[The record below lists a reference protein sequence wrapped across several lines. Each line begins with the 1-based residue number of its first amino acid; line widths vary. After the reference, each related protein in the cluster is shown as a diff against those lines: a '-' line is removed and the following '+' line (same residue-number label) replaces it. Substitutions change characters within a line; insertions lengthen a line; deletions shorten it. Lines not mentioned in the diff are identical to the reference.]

1 MDVLDQGIDSTVEE
15 KAVIGSL
22 LLDPGKVR
30 EVIPYVA
37 PGDFGNST
45 LGMLYSLIVGR
56 HTTGEPVDTIS
67 MWGAIRAHEALS
79 KRIRSATMLTDLSA
93 DVPTAANV
101 GYYARQ
107 VAGAGQSRRLRS
119 AGARLT
125 QLASAEDVD
134 PAEKLTIARREI
146 EAIASDYATSVDVP
160 TLAEVL
166 AVQDEYDW
174 VVPGLFERMDRLV
187 VTGGEG
193 LGKSTLIRQIA
204 ILSAAGL
211 HPTRFHSIDPVR
223 VTVIDAENT
232 ERQWRRRATQT
243 VARAAYK
250 AGRNP
255 AESIRLHCT
264 GRLDV
269 TKERDVSMIHS
280 ILDRYPTDLLV
291 IGPLYKLTPRGLNQE
306 DDAAQVIATLDA
318 IRERGV
324 VLVMEAHAGKALGGD
339 GERNMAPRGSS
350 ALLGWPEFGVG
361 LAWDTSMLQ
370 EGDRPTVANVKRW
383 RGDREDGRD
392 LPNQIRR
399 GGFWDWMD
407 PDDDPHIDRKAA

>member
-1 MDVLDQGIDSTVEE
+1 MDVLLDERIDTSEEE
-15 KAVIGSL
+15 KAIIGSL
-22 LLDPGKVR
+22 LLDPGKFR
-30 EVIPYVA
+30 EVIPHVA
-37 PGDFGNST
+37 PGDFGNHT
-45 LGMLYSLIVGR
+45 LGALYSLLVGR
-56 HTTGEPVDTIS
+56 HATGDPTDTIAT
-67 MWGAIRAHEALS
+67 WGAIRAHEELS
-79 KRIRSATMLTDLSA
+79 SRVRSATMLTDLTGSVA
-93 DVPTAANV
+93 TTANV

-107 VAGAGQSRRLRS
+107 VADAGQSRRLRS

-125 QLASAEDVD
+125 QLAGDESVD
-134 PAEKLTIARREI
+134 AASKLTIARREI
-146 EAIASDYATSVDVP
+146 EAIASDYETSVDIP

-166 AVQDEYDW
+166 AVEDEYDW
-174 VVPGLFERMDRLV
+174 VVPNLFERMDRLV

-204 ILSAAGL
+204 ILSAAGI
-211 HPTRFHSIDPVR
+211 HPTKFNPIEPVR

-232 ERQWRRRATQT
+232 ERQWRRRARGT
-243 VARAAYK
+243 VTRAAFK
-250 AGRNP
+250 AGRDP

-339 GERNMAPRGSS
+339 GERNMSPRGSS

-361 LAWDTSMLQ
+361 LAWDTSMLSP
-370 EGDRPTVANVKRW
+370 GDKPSVANVKRW
-383 RGDREDGRD
+383 RGDREEDRAMP
-392 LPNQIRR
+392 LQIRR
-399 GGFWDWMD
+399 GGFWDWM
-407 PDDDPHIDRKAA
+407 PTEDDPEI